1 MKMNRRGFMRGLVVA
16 IAAAALPISHSR
28 ATPVGAAPLPVTDAS
43 RGPGLLATQ
52 APEWVPLGP
61 EVEIRRLFTPASGPL
76 FAASTTDL
84 YRSDDAGATWN
95 VVNLPGR
102 RRASFAVEVDPL
114 DHRVL
119 YVDTN
124 EGLQRSGDE
133 GATWSPIFPSNRMTL
148 RLAVSP
154 ADPTIL
160 YLAQASNLTDYWFS
174 RSRDRGATW
183 EQLEEHHNSMC
194 GWGVYIL
201 TPHPTDPSRV
211 FRTNGCYAGRDSGDI
226 LEVSRDLATT
236 WQQAAAPRGAF
247 PSIIVGGG
255 GADPSRLILAANT
268 DARSGG
274 STVFTSP
281 DDGATWMPILERT
294 GGGTATGSKDPNV
307 TVGGLAYNPA
317 APDTIYVA
325 LNSQANAFKP
335 IDFATSRVSNDGG
348 ATWTALGQRLPEVR
362 ALALGIDA
370 LNLFAAT
377 KTGVMRLPLG

>member
-1 MKMNRRGFMRGLVVA
+1 MHTNRRGFLRGLVAVVA
-16 IAAAALPISHSR
+16 ATALPITRSWK
-28 ATPVGAAPLPVTDAS
+28 TPVNAAPLRVTEAS
-43 RGPGLLATQ
+43 HRPGFRAAQ
-52 APEWVPLGP
+52 ASDWAPLGP

-76 FAASTTDL
+76 FAASATDL
-84 YRSDDAGATWN
+84 YRSDDAGASWN
-95 VVNLPGR
+95 VVSLPGPR
-102 RRASFAVEVDPL
+102 RESFAVEVDPL

-124 EGLQRSGDE
+124 EGLQRSDDE
-133 GATWSPIFPSNRMTL
+133 GQTWSTIVPPGRTTL
-148 RLAVSP
+148 KLAISP
-154 ADPTIL
+154 ADPNIL
-160 YLAQASNLTDYWFS
+160 YLAQASNYTDYWFS

-226 LEVSRDLATT
+226 LEGSRDFATT

-255 GADPSRLILAANT
+255 GTDPSRLILAANS
-268 DARSGG
+268 DARGGG
-274 STVFTSP
+274 STLFTSS
-281 DDGATWMPILERT
+281 DDGATWTPILENR

-307 TVGGLAYNPA
+307 TVGGLAYNPV

-325 LNSQANAFKP
+325 LNSKANAFKP
-335 IDFATSRVSNDGG
+335 VDVATSQVSNDGG
-348 ATWTALGQRLPEVR
+348 ATWTALGQPLPEVR
-362 ALALGIDA
+362 PLALGIDA

-377 KTGVMRLPLG
+377 KTGVMRMSLG